1 MGNRRSDA
9 DARRA
14 ELIDATARVLGR
26 LGGPG
31 VSVRAIAAEAGVSP
45 GLIAHHFDGVDALI
59 ADTFAHVSARVSAAL
74 DAAIMAA
81 GPDPFQ
87 RLEAFTRASFDPPI
101 ADPALLATWIALWS
115 LVGRSPAVAAAHDR
129 SYRGYRETLETLL
142 AECGL
147 PAGERRLAAIS
158 VAALVDG
165 LWLELCLAPGNFTA
179 DEARRIARQHL
190 AALLPSQRDRSA
202 NSDR

>member
-1 MGNRRSDA
+1 MSNRRIDA

-59 ADTFAHVSARVSAAL
+59 ADTYAQVAARVGQAL
-74 DAAIMAA
+74 DAATEAA
-81 GPDPFQ
+81 GTDPVA
-87 RLEAFTRASFDPPI
+87 RLEAYARASFDPPI

-129 SYRGYRETLETLL
+129 SYRDYRETLEGLL

-147 PAGERRLAAIS
+147 HSDERRLAAIS
-158 VAALVDG
+158 LTALVDG

-179 DEARRIARQHL
+179 AEAGAIARWHL
-190 AALLPSQRDRSA
+190 TALLALQRDRSA

>member
-1 MGNRRSDA
+1 MGNRRTDA

-26 LGGPG
+26 LGAAG

-45 GLIAHHFDGVDALI
+45 GLIAHDFDGVDAII
-59 ADTFAHVSARVSAAL
+59 AETFAWISARVSEAL
-74 DAAIMAA
+74 DTATAAA
-81 GPDPFQ
+81 GPDPLA
-87 RLEAFTRASFDPPI
+87 RLEAYTRASFAPPI
-101 ADPALLATWIALWS
+101 ADPALLATWVALWS

-129 SYRGYRETLETLL
+129 SYREYRATLEGLL

-147 PAGERRLAAIS
+147 RADERRLAAIS
-158 VAALVDG
+158 LTALVDG

-179 DEARRIARQHL
+179 DEASGIARHHL
-190 AALLPSQRDRSA
+190 AALLAPQRDR
-202 NSDR
+202 